1 MLKEMSK
8 SVIIWLVLVFLW
20 SVFTVGKLING
31 SFDFSVLNI
40 IFDLIG
46 GPMLLVY
53 QIALFFKEINIIKV

>member
-20 SVFTVGKLING
+20 NVFTANKLING

-40 IFDLIG
+40 VFDLVG

-53 QIALFFKEINIIKV
+53 QIVLL